1 MAVSQLQTQKQNRR
15 PVFSVI
21 MPAYNGMHYIDAA
34 VTSVLSQSYADL
46 EYIITDDGSTDGTR
60 DYLEKLSKNDTRIKV
75 IFLEKNGG
83 IGNARNTAIHEAD
96 GEYLLFIDQDDF
108 FVDGAFDMLAAKLV
122 DEGACGTDLSASAEA
137 AAKGADVMCFGMNR
151 VREDGSLIQ
160 AFPPELS
167 GSALRWDLCTVWTYA
182 VRRSIVV
189 DNGIEFPVD
198 SMNEDMIFSLRL
210 ARYTDRIERMD
221 ECLYCHR
228 INEFSTSNNMSVKFD
243 RYPDSRRL
251 VFEEC
256 RNAYDAV
263 DSASDKKLI
272 FLTALAYYYS
282 IQFGIFRKDAPDTKL
297 KEYRLHRQALEE
309 YFGDYLHGHSVTL
322 FRPKCR
328 RFIYRLVVWVSYRME
343 KYLGQAF
350 FEKFILLMG
359 R

>member
-1 MAVSQLQTQKQNRR
+1 MK
-15 PVFSVI
+15 FSVI

-34 VTSVLSQSYADL
+34 ATSVLSQSYADF

-60 DYLEKLSKNDTRIKV
+60 DYLEKLSKKDARVKV

-83 IGNARNTAIHEAD
+83 IGNARNTAIHAAN

-108 FVDGAFDMLAAKLV
+108 FVDGAFDMLASRL
-122 DEGACGTDLSASAEA
+122 GAEA
-137 AAKGADVMCFGMNR
+137 AAQGADVLCFGMNR

-167 GSALRWDLCTVWTYA
+167 GSELRWDLCTVWTYA
-182 VRRSIVV
+182 VRRSIIV

-221 ECLYCHR
+221 ECLYSHR
-228 INEFSTSNNMSVKFD
+228 INEFSTSNNMSAKFD
-243 RYPDSRRL
+243 RYPESRRL

-256 RNAYDAV
+256 RNAYDAS
-263 DSASDKKLI
+263 DSASDRKLI

-282 IQFGIFRKDAPDTKL
+282 IQFGIFRKDTPDTKL
-297 KEYRLHRQALEE
+297 KEYRLHRRALEE

-343 KYLGQAF
+343 KYFGQAF

>member
-1 MAVSQLQTQKQNRR
+1 MK
-15 PVFSVI
+15 FSVI

-34 VTSVLSQSYADL
+34 VASVLSQSYADF

-60 DYLEKLSKNDTRIKV
+60 DYLEKLSKNDARVKV

-83 IGNARNTAIHEAD
+83 IGNARNTAIREAD

-108 FVDGAFDMLAAKLV
+108 FVDGAFDMLAAGL
-122 DEGACGTDLSASAEA
+122 GAAN
-137 AAKGADVMCFGMNR
+137 GADVLCFGMNR

-182 VRRSIVV
+182 VRRSIIV

-221 ECLYCHR
+221 ECLYSHR

-256 RNAYDAV
+256 RNAYDASG
-263 DSASDKKLI
+263 SASDRKLI

-309 YFGDYLHGHSVTL
+309 CFGDYLHGHSVTL

-343 KYLGQAF
+343 KYLGQTF

>member
-1 MAVSQLQTQKQNRR
+1 MK
-15 PVFSVI
+15 FSVI

-34 VTSVLSQSYADL
+34 ATSVLSQSYADF

-60 DYLEKLSKNDTRIKV
+60 DYLEKLSKKDARVKV

-83 IGNARNTAIHEAD
+83 IGNARNTAIHAAN

-108 FVDGAFDMLAAKLV
+108 FVDGAFNMLASRL
-122 DEGACGTDLSASAEA
+122 GAEA
-137 AAKGADVMCFGMNR
+137 AAKSADVMCFGMNR

-160 AFPPELS
+160 AFSPELS

-210 ARYTDRIERMD
+210 ARYTDRIECMD
-221 ECLYCHR
+221 ECLYSHR

-243 RYPDSRRL
+243 RYPDGRRL

>member
-1 MAVSQLQTQKQNRR
+1 MK
-15 PVFSVI
+15 FSVI

-34 VTSVLSQSYADL
+34 VASVLSQSYADF
-46 EYIITDDGSTDGTR
+46 ECIITDDGSTDGTR
-60 DYLEKLSKNDTRIKV
+60 DYLEKLSKKDARVKV

-83 IGNARNTAIHEAD
+83 IGNARNTAIHAAN

-108 FVDGAFDMLAAKLV
+108 FVDGAFDMLASRL
-122 DEGACGTDLSASAEA
+122 GAEA
-137 AAKGADVMCFGMNR
+137 AAQGADVLCFGMNR

-167 GSALRWDLCTVWTYA
+167 GSELRWDLCTVWTYA
-182 VRRSIVV
+182 VRRSIIV

-221 ECLYCHR
+221 ECLYSHR
-228 INEFSTSNNMSVKFD
+228 INEFSTSNNMSAKFD
-243 RYPDSRRL
+243 RYPESRRL

-256 RNAYDAV
+256 RNAYDAS
-263 DSASDKKLI
+263 DSVSDRKLI

-282 IQFGIFRKDAPDTKL
+282 IQFGIFRKDTPDTKL
-297 KEYRLHRQALEE
+297 KEYRLHRRALEE

-343 KYLGQAF
+343 KYFGQAF

>member
-1 MAVSQLQTQKQNRR
+1 M
-15 PVFSVI
+15 
-21 MPAYNGMHYIDAA
+21 
-34 VTSVLSQSYADL
+34 
-46 EYIITDDGSTDGTR
+46 
-60 DYLEKLSKNDTRIKV
+60 
-75 IFLEKNGG
+75 
-83 IGNARNTAIHEAD
+83 
-96 GEYLLFIDQDDF
+96 
-108 FVDGAFDMLAAKLV
+108 
-122 DEGACGTDLSASAEA
+122 
-137 AAKGADVMCFGMNR
+137 
-151 VREDGSLIQ
+151 
-160 AFPPELS
+160 
-167 GSALRWDLCTVWTYA
+167 WTYA
-182 VRRSIVV
+182 VRRSIIV

-221 ECLYCHR
+221 ECLYSHR
-228 INEFSTSNNMSVKFD
+228 INELSTSNNMSAKFD

-256 RNAYDAV
+256 RNAYDASG
-263 DSASDKKLI
+263 SASDRKLI

-309 YFGDYLHGHSVTL
+309 CFGDYLHGHSVTL

>member
-1 MAVSQLQTQKQNRR
+1 MK
-15 PVFSVI
+15 FSVI
-21 MPAYNGMHYIDAA
+21 MPAYNGIHYIDAA
-34 VTSVLSQSYADL
+34 VASVLSQSYADF

-60 DYLEKLSKNDTRIKV
+60 DYLEKLSKNDARVKV

-83 IGNARNTAIHEAD
+83 IGNARNTAIREAD

-108 FVDGAFDMLAAKLV
+108 FVDGAFDMLAAGL
-122 DEGACGTDLSASAEA
+122 GAAN
-137 AAKGADVMCFGMNR
+137 GADVLCFGMNR

-182 VRRSIVV
+182 VRRSIIV

-221 ECLYCHR
+221 ECLYSHR

-256 RNAYDAV
+256 RNAYDASG
-263 DSASDKKLI
+263 SASDRKLI

-309 YFGDYLHGHSVTL
+309 CFGDYLHGHSVTL

>member
-1 MAVSQLQTQKQNRR
+1 MK
-15 PVFSVI
+15 FSVI

-34 VTSVLSQSYADL
+34 VASVLSQSYADF

-60 DYLEKLSKNDTRIKV
+60 DYLEKLSKNDARVKV

-83 IGNARNTAIHEAD
+83 IGNARNTAIREAD
-96 GEYLLFIDQDDF
+96 GEYILFIDQDDF
-108 FVDGAFDMLAAKLV
+108 FVDGAFDMLAAGL
-122 DEGACGTDLSASAEA
+122 GAAN
-137 AAKGADVMCFGMNR
+137 GADVLCFGMNR
-151 VREDGSLIQ
+151 VMEDGSLIQ

-182 VRRSIVV
+182 VRRSIIV

-210 ARYTDRIERMD
+210 ARYTDRIVRMD
-221 ECLYCHR
+221 ECLYSHR
-228 INEFSTSNNMSVKFD
+228 INEFSTSNNMSAKFD

-256 RNAYDAV
+256 RNAYDASG
-263 DSASDKKLI
+263 SASDRKLI
-272 FLTALAYYYS
+272 FLTVLAYYYS
-282 IQFGIFRKDAPDTKL
+282 IQFGIFRKDAPETKL

-309 YFGDYLHGHSVTL
+309 CFGDYLHGHSVTL

>member
-1 MAVSQLQTQKQNRR
+1 MK
-15 PVFSVI
+15 FSVI

-34 VTSVLSQSYADL
+34 VASVLSQSYADF

-60 DYLEKLSKNDTRIKV
+60 DYLEKLSKNDARVKV

-83 IGNARNTAIHEAD
+83 IGNARNTAIREAD

-108 FVDGAFDMLAAKLV
+108 FVDGAFDMLAASL
-122 DEGACGTDLSASAEA
+122 GAEADCGTNFADPAEDVYGA
-137 AAKGADVMCFGMNR
+137 ANCTDVLCFGMNR

-182 VRRSIVV
+182 VRRSIIV

-221 ECLYCHR
+221 ECLYSHR
-228 INEFSTSNNMSVKFD
+228 INELSTSNNMSAKFD

-256 RNAYDAV
+256 RNAYDASG
-263 DSASDKKLI
+263 SASDRKLI

-309 YFGDYLHGHSVTL
+309 CFGDYLHGHSVTL

>member
-1 MAVSQLQTQKQNRR
+1 MK
-15 PVFSVI
+15 FSVI

-34 VTSVLSQSYADL
+34 ATSVLSQSYADF

-60 DYLEKLSKNDTRIKV
+60 DYLEKLSKKDARVKV

-83 IGNARNTAIHEAD
+83 IGNARNTAIHAAN

-108 FVDGAFDMLAAKLV
+108 FVDGAFDMLASRL
-122 DEGACGTDLSASAEA
+122 GAEA
-137 AAKGADVMCFGMNR
+137 AAQGADVLCFGMNR

-167 GSALRWDLCTVWTYA
+167 GSELRWDLCTVWTYA
-182 VRRSIVV
+182 VRRSIIV

-221 ECLYCHR
+221 ECLYSHR
-228 INEFSTSNNMSVKFD
+228 INEFSTSNNMSAKFD
-243 RYPDSRRL
+243 RYPESRRL

-256 RNAYDAV
+256 RNAYDAS
-263 DSASDKKLI
+263 DSVSDRKLI

-282 IQFGIFRKDAPDTKL
+282 IQFGIFRKDTPDTKL
-297 KEYRLHRQALEE
+297 KEYRLHRRALEE

-343 KYLGQAF
+343 KYFGQAF

>member
-1 MAVSQLQTQKQNRR
+1 MK
-15 PVFSVI
+15 FSVI

-34 VTSVLSQSYADL
+34 VASVLSQSYADF

-60 DYLEKLSKNDTRIKV
+60 DYLEKLSKNDARVKV

-83 IGNARNTAIHEAD
+83 IGNTRNTAIREAD

-108 FVDGAFDMLAAKLV
+108 FVDGAFDMLAAGL
-122 DEGACGTDLSASAEA
+122 CA
-137 AAKGADVMCFGMNR
+137 ANGADVLCFGMNR

-182 VRRSIVV
+182 VRRSIIV

-221 ECLYCHR
+221 ECLYSHR

-256 RNAYDAV
+256 RNAYDASG
-263 DSASDKKLI
+263 SASDRKLI

-309 YFGDYLHGHSVTL
+309 CFGDYLHGHSVTL

>member
-1 MAVSQLQTQKQNRR
+1 MK
-15 PVFSVI
+15 FSVI

-34 VTSVLSQSYADL
+34 VASVLSQSYADF

-60 DYLEKLSKNDTRIKV
+60 DYLEKLSKNDARVKV

-83 IGNARNTAIHEAD
+83 IGNARNTAIREAD

-108 FVDGAFDMLAAKLV
+108 FVDGAFDMLAAGL
-122 DEGACGTDLSASAEA
+122 GAAN
-137 AAKGADVMCFGMNR
+137 GADVLCFGMNR

-182 VRRSIVV
+182 VRRSIIV

-221 ECLYCHR
+221 ECLYSHR

-256 RNAYDAV
+256 RNAYDASG
-263 DSASDKKLI
+263 SASDRKLI

-309 YFGDYLHGHSVTL
+309 CFGDYLHGHSVTL

>member
-1 MAVSQLQTQKQNRR
+1 MK
-15 PVFSVI
+15 FSVI

-34 VTSVLSQSYADL
+34 ATSVLSQSYADF

-60 DYLEKLSKNDTRIKV
+60 DYLEKLSKKDARVKV

-83 IGNARNTAIHEAD
+83 IGNARNTAIHAAN

-108 FVDGAFDMLAAKLV
+108 FVDGAFDMLASRL
-122 DEGACGTDLSASAEA
+122 GAEA
-137 AAKGADVMCFGMNR
+137 AAQGADVLCFGMNR

-182 VRRSIVV
+182 VRRSIIV

-210 ARYTDRIERMD
+210 VRYTDRIERMD
-221 ECLYCHR
+221 ECLYSHR
-228 INEFSTSNNMSVKFD
+228 INEFSTSNNMSAKFD

-282 IQFGIFRKDAPDTKL
+282 IQFGIFRKDTPDTKL
-297 KEYRLHRQALEE
+297 KEYRLHRRALEE

-343 KYLGQAF
+343 KYFGQAF

>member
-1 MAVSQLQTQKQNRR
+1 MK
-15 PVFSVI
+15 FSVI

-34 VTSVLSQSYADL
+34 VASVLSQSYADF

-60 DYLEKLSKNDTRIKV
+60 DYLEKLSKNDARVKV
-75 IFLEKNGG
+75 IFFEKNGG
-83 IGNARNTAIHEAD
+83 IGNARNTAIREAD

-108 FVDGAFDMLAAKLV
+108 FVDGAFDMLAAGL
-122 DEGACGTDLSASAEA
+122 GAAN
-137 AAKGADVMCFGMNR
+137 GADVLCFGMNR

-182 VRRSIVV
+182 VRRSIIV

-221 ECLYCHR
+221 ECLYSHR

-256 RNAYDAV
+256 RNAYDASG
-263 DSASDKKLI
+263 SASDRKLI

-309 YFGDYLHGHSVTL
+309 CFGDYLHGHSVTL

>member
-1 MAVSQLQTQKQNRR
+1 
-15 PVFSVI
+15 
-21 MPAYNGMHYIDAA
+21 
-34 VTSVLSQSYADL
+34 
-46 EYIITDDGSTDGTR
+46 
-60 DYLEKLSKNDTRIKV
+60 
-75 IFLEKNGG
+75 
-83 IGNARNTAIHEAD
+83 
-96 GEYLLFIDQDDF
+96 
-108 FVDGAFDMLAAKLV
+108 
-122 DEGACGTDLSASAEA
+122 
-137 AAKGADVMCFGMNR
+137 MNR

-182 VRRSIVV
+182 VRRSIIV

-221 ECLYCHR
+221 ECLYSHR
-228 INEFSTSNNMSVKFD
+228 INELSTSNNMSAKFD

-251 VFEEC
+251 EFEEC
-256 RNAYDAV
+256 RNAYDASG
-263 DSASDKKLI
+263 SASDRKLI

-309 YFGDYLHGHSVTL
+309 CFGDYLHGHSVTL

>member
-1 MAVSQLQTQKQNRR
+1 MK
-15 PVFSVI
+15 FSVI

-34 VTSVLSQSYADL
+34 ATSVLSQSYADF
-46 EYIITDDGSTDGTR
+46 EYIITDDGSTDGTI
-60 DYLEKLSKNDTRIKV
+60 DYLEKLGKKDARVKV

-83 IGNARNTAIHEAD
+83 IGNARNTAIHAAN

-108 FVDGAFDMLAAKLV
+108 FVDGAFDMLASRL
-122 DEGACGTDLSASAEA
+122 GAEA
-137 AAKGADVMCFGMNR
+137 AAQGADILCFGMNR

-160 AFPPELS
+160 VFPPELS
-167 GSALRWDLCTVWTYA
+167 GSELRWDLCTVWTYA
-182 VRRSIVV
+182 VRRSIIV

-210 ARYTDRIERMD
+210 ARYTDRIERMG
-221 ECLYCHR
+221 ECLYSHR
-228 INEFSTSNNMSVKFD
+228 INEFSTSNNMSAKFD
-243 RYPDSRRL
+243 RYPESRRL

-256 RNAYDAV
+256 RNAYDAS
-263 DSASDKKLI
+263 DSASDRKLI

-282 IQFGIFRKDAPDTKL
+282 IQFGIFRKDTPDTKL
-297 KEYRLHRQALEE
+297 KEYRLHRRALEE

-343 KYLGQAF
+343 KYFGQAF